1 LAKLEPEEGEL
12 RVTRNVDIALPE
24 GKVEGFCEE
33 SWRPV
38 LDEFVRN
45 FHERG
50 EAGASLTVRHEGQ
63 TRIDVWGGIADPA
76 TGAPWRENS
85 VSVVFSATKG
95 ATALCAHILASRGE
109 LDLDQKV
116 SHYWPEFAQKGKGDT
131 TVAMFLDH
139 SAGVPGFIDPIPQ
152 GAFLDWAYMAR
163 RLAEEEPWWEPGSR
177 NGYHLLNIGWTV
189 GEIVRRISGLSL
201 GEFFQREVARPLGL
215 DFWIGLPDAAHLQF
229 VKVLPYIP
237 GDIWQHV
244 GDFAQL
250 CIDRPDSRPARAIA
264 NTGGFVALDAES
276 GAYAVNDFANLK
288 AEVGGAGGVTNAR
301 GLALMYDQLA
311 AGGGKL
317 VSADQVWRMSQVA
330 MVSHADPI
338 LQIPTRFSLG
348 FMKALDNR
356 RKHGAYESLLI
367 SDRAFGHVGAG
378 GSLGMADPDC
388 GLAFGYT
395 MNRMGPGSMLNPRGQ
410 ALVDATYRCLGYR
423 SNASGFWA
431 R

>member
-1 LAKLEPEEGEL
+1 MKGIAAAVVAAVVAIPVLLLALLSPANPATAGVGNCPAKPEVFAEAHMQPNAVALG
-12 RVTRNVDIALPE
+12 RCIAQMWPQLTVI
-24 GKVEGFCEE
+24 GG
-33 SWRPV
+33 WRPEDPYADHPSGQALDVMMPNGGHTAADVTLGNEIATWVMSVAESHRVVYV
-38 LDEFVRN
+38 LWRHRIWNYAGMSPHEPVRPPD
-45 FHERG
+45 
-50 EAGASLTVRHEGQ
+50 Q
-63 TRIDVWGGIADPA
+63 
-76 TGAPWRENS
+76 WR
-85 VSVVFSATKG
+85 
-95 ATALCAHILASRGE
+95 LASENGAWTPNHMDH
-109 LDLDQKV
+109 LHIATD
-116 SHYWPEFAQKGKGDT
+116 G
-131 TVAMFLDH
+131 TVALGGQ
-139 SAGVPGFIDPIPQ
+139 SAPGAGFDGPPPAPGSGGGGEGFIDPIPQ

-338 LQIPTRFSLG
+338 LQILVRLQLV
-348 FMKALDNR
+348 KQRRHRAALLPDIAAR
-356 RKHGAYESLLI
+356 R
-367 SDRAFGHVGAG
+367 
-378 GSLGMADPDC
+378 
-388 GLAFGYT
+388 
-395 MNRMGPGSMLNPRGQ
+395 
-410 ALVDATYRCLGYR
+410 
-423 SNASGFWA
+423 A
-431 R
+431 RV